1 MVIIF
6 VRLVRCATGAGEGQ
20 DAAEGEDLE
29 ESGPGPGS
37 VAAAESLFL
46 CSAGSWLCPLIVTL
60 GLGDFFFEVEVFLG
74 REFRRHLDMS

>member
-6 VRLVRCATGAGEGQ
+6 VRLVRCATGAGDGQ
-20 DAAEGEDLE
+20 DAAEAEDLE

-60 GLGDFFFEVEVFLG
+60 GLSWRLFLWS
-74 REFRRHLDMS
+74 RSFSWPRVPPPS